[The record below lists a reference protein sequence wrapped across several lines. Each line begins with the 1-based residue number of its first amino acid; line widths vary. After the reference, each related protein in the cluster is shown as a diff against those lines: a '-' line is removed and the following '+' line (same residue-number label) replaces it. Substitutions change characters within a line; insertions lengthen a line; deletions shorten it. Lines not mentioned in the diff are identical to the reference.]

1 MLNLVR
7 PKFFIPV
14 HGEYRHL
21 IHHAQLAKE
30 VGIPSDNI
38 FIAETVEL

>member
-1 MLNLVR
+1 MHSLVR

-21 IHHAQLAKE
+21 HHHATLARKALGMP
-30 VGIPSDNI
+30 V
-38 FIAETVEL
+38 